1 MHIMTD
7 NSTDSTNN
15 TEVSANDAKF
25 CRTSDGIY
33 DILERRWMILA
44 VLVLTII
51 TLLLLYTMIP
61 VLDGLVL
68 GVLFAFI
75 ARPIYSKL
83 ACRAKYAAI
92 ISTMCIIIPITVI
105 LGLGALEIANQ
116 IKWALTHQLEILTV
130 INNTIISLN
139 LPDFIFN
146 EFYKAMNNFG
156 QAFIS
161 IIAQIPAFDY
171 TKKAFLLLINYIV
184 SIYVCYFLLADGESF
199 VDTLKDVVPVK
210 YSDTID
216 KFIAHLDSI
225 VSGVFLG
232 NMYAALM
239 VSLISLIV
247 FYAFD
252 IPHIPAMIS
261 FIFLASLVPIFA
273 GSMVLVPLSVYKYYT
288 EDAASAV
295 FFLIVSTLVIYGPTD
310 LLFRPYI
317 VGKTSHTHPLLMMLA
332 FIGGALV
339 AGIAGFFLA
348 PMLVG
353 VVIAAYRT
361 RKDINAEYNYL

>member
-1 MHIMTD
+1 MNIMTN
-7 NSTDSTNN
+7 NSTNS
-15 TEVSANDAKF
+15 TEVSANDAEF
-25 CRTSDGIY
+25 CRTTDGIC

-44 VLVLTII
+44 VLALVII
-51 TLLLLYTMIP
+51 TLLLVYTMIP

-75 ARPIYSKL
+75 ARPMYSKM
-83 ACRAKYAAI
+83 AGTTKYAAI

-139 LPDFIFN
+139 LPDFIFD

-156 QAFIS
+156 QALIG

-184 SIYVCYFLLADGESF
+184 SVYVCYFLLADGKSF
-199 VDTLKDVVPVK
+199 VNTLTNMIPVK

-216 KFIAHLDSI
+216 KFIVHLDSI
-225 VSGVFLG
+225 ISGVFLG
-232 NMYAALM
+232 NMYAALL

-247 FYAFD
+247 FYAFN
-252 IPHIPAMIS
+252 IPHIPAMVS
-261 FIFLASLVPIFA
+261 FIFLASLIPIFA
-273 GSMVLVPLSVYKYYT
+273 GSMVLVPLSIYKYYT

-295 FFLIVSTLVIYGPTD
+295 FFLIVSTVVIYGPTD
-310 LLFRPYI
+310 LVFRPYI

-348 PMLVG
+348 PMLMG

-361 RKDINAEYNYL
+361 QKDINAG

>member
-1 MHIMTD
+1 
-7 NSTDSTNN
+7 
-15 TEVSANDAKF
+15 
-25 CRTSDGIY
+25 
-33 DILERRWMILA
+33 
-44 VLVLTII
+44 
-51 TLLLLYTMIP
+51 
-61 VLDGLVL
+61 
-68 GVLFAFI
+68 
-75 ARPIYSKL
+75 
-83 ACRAKYAAI
+83 
-92 ISTMCIIIPITVI
+92 MCIITPITII

-139 LPDFIFN
+139 LPDPIFT
-146 EFYKAMNNFG
+146 EFYKTMNNFG
-156 QAFIS
+156 QALIG
-161 IIAQIPAFDY
+161 IIAQIPALDY
-171 TKKAFLLLINYIV
+171 AKKLFLLVINYIV

-199 VDTLKDVVPVK
+199 VDTLKNMIPIK
-210 YSDTID
+210 YSDRID
-216 KFIAHLDSI
+216 KFIVHLDSI
-225 VSGVFLG
+225 ISGVFLG

-239 VSLISLIV
+239 VSTISLIV

-252 IPHIPAMIS
+252 IPHIPAMVS

-273 GSMVLVPLSVYKYYT
+273 GSMVLVPLSIYKYYT

-295 FFLIVSTLVIYGPTD
+295 FFLIVSTVIIYGPTD

-317 VGKTSHTHPLLMMLA
+317 VGKTSHTHPLFMMLA

-348 PMLVG
+348 PMLMG

-361 RKDINAEYNYL
+361 QMDINAK